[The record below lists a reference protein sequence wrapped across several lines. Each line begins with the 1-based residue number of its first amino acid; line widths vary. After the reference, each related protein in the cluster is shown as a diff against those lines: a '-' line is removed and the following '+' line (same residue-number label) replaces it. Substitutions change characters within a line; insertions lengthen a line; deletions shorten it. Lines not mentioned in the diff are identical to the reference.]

1 MNFSAAFSALFAKA
15 KDEIGSADIKH
26 RDWSSLR
33 WLGLLALVGLV
44 VYNATSHLLAE
55 PALALIA
62 QVFIWW
68 MGFNTVTRVATIAM
82 NAWSRVRLGEAFDK
96 DGTITKEEKEI
107 IGTVKVTTERSTA
120 GFSAQPRQTALNL
133 EAFNVPH
140 QQHR

>member
-1 MNFSAAFSALFAKA
+1 MNFGAAFSALFAKA
-15 KDEIGSADIKH
+15 KDEIGAADIKH

-68 MGFNTVTRVATIAM
+68 MGFNTVTRVTTTVM

-96 DGTITKEEKEI
+96 DNDLSEA
-107 IGTVKVTTERSTA
+107 ERAALADA
-120 GFSAQPRQTALNL
+120 GKDAPASK
-133 EAFNVPH
+133 
-140 QQHR
+140 

>member
-1 MNFSAAFSALFAKA
+1 MLNFSAAFSALFAKV
-15 KDEIGSADIKH
+15 KGEIGSADIKH

-55 PALALIA
+55 PSLALIA

-68 MGFNTVTRVATIAM
+68 MGFNTVTRGITIVM

-96 DGTITKEEKEI
+96 DNDLSDAERAALGEAEKDTPATK
-107 IGTVKVTTERSTA
+107 
-120 GFSAQPRQTALNL
+120 
-133 EAFNVPH
+133 
-140 QQHR
+140 